1 MTRSELASFID
12 HTVLKPDTSTA
23 AIETLCAEA
32 VQYGFFSVC
41 VAPRWVPLANRILDG
56 TPVKVATVIGFPHG
70 DTLSRAKAEET
81 KAAIEAGADEVDMVL
96 PIGAALEGDWG
107 AVTDDI
113 AAVVGAA
120 AGKALVKVIFETSF
134 LDLDQIAVACQAA
147 KAAGADYVKTSTGFA
162 GGGATEE
169 HIRLM
174 RQSVGDAMG
183 VKASGGIRDLATAQ
197 AMIEA
202 GASRLGCS
210 ASVAIVEAL
219 PTEAASPQ
227 VAPV

>member
-41 VAPRWVPLANRILDG
+41 VAPRWVPVANRILDG